1 MQDRSINERKE
12 TPQIKFM
19 NFIQKQ
25 KKKKL
30 CEKEGKKTS
39 FSEKSNSCKSKR
51 YLTSLMLPYLHAENR
66 IVR

>member
-19 NFIQKQ
+19 NFIQKT

-30 CEKEGKKTS
+30 CEKEEERRLS
-39 FSEKSNSCKSKR
+39 LKSR
-51 YLTSLMLPYLHAENR
+51 IHANQR
-66 IVR
+66 DT